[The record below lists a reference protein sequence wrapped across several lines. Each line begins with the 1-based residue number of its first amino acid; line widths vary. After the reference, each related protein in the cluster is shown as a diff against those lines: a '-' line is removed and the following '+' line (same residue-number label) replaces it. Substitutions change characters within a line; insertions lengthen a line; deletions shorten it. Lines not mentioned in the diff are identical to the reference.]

1 MPSLRLFFQVCLL
14 VLSLFNGIACRTD
27 QRESNQQDATQQDD
41 DRPERGVRKRH
52 NQPANQTRSTQ
63 DRNVV
68 RTSGQIPDKVLNVLA
83 YVRKNGRAP
92 AGYVGGRVFGNFE
105 NHLPR
110 NDLSGDKIRY
120 QEWDVNPKTR
130 GKNRGAERLVTG
142 SDDRAY
148 YTADHYNT
156 FTELK

>member
-1 MPSLRLFFQVCLL
+1 MISLRLFFQLCLL
-14 VLSLFNGIACRTD
+14 VLTLFSCTACRTD
-27 QRESNQQDATQQDD
+27 QRESTRQDVTQQDD
-41 DRPERGVRKRH
+41 QRPERKARKRH
-52 NQPANQTRSTQ
+52 NQSANQTRSTQ
-63 DRNVV
+63 DKNAV

-83 YVRKNGRAP
+83 YVRKNDRAP
-92 AGYVGGRVFGNFE
+92 EGYVGGRVFGNFE

-120 QEWDVNPKTR
+120 QEWDVNPKIR

-156 FTELK
+156 FTEIK